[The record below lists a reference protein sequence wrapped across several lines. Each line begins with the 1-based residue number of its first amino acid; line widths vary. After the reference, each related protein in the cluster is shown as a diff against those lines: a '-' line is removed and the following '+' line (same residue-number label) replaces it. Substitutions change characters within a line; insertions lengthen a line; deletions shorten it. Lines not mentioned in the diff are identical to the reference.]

1 MISSRQ
7 LTEVRRGTLL
17 VALGAS
23 LWATDLIF
31 RRGPSQE
38 LAATEVVF
46 WEHLILAAVCLPI
59 LIRGSAAL
67 RGLVWKDWVAIVLVG
82 AGSSVLATVLF
93 TEAFS
98 YGEPTTVVLLQ
109 KIQPLI
115 VIAGARIILGER
127 LKGRFWIYAIP
138 AMAGAYLLS
147 APTPSEFTLRS
158 ATPALLSIGA
168 ATLWGLGTV
177 LGRQILTTVPYMTQT
192 ALRFVV
198 GFPMAT
204 VLLLWLGP
212 EGSIIQARMAEAPT
226 LVALALVPGMLAVS
240 IYYRGLRQ
248 TPASTATLAELSFPL
263 TAVVLGF
270 VLFDNPLNGSQWIGL
285 AILAVS
291 ITALGLAGD
300 KGQPMRSL
308 GRTTPRFNLEFGRRE
323 ASDLE

>member
-1 MISSRQ
+1 MIGPRQ
-7 LTEVRRGTLL
+7 LSEVRRGTLL

-31 RRGPSQE
+31 RRGPAQE

-59 LIRGSAAL
+59 LFRNTAAL
-67 RGLVWKDWVAIVLVG
+67 RRLNWRDWVAIVLVG

-127 LKGRFWIYAIP
+127 LKARFWIYAVP

-147 APTPSEFTLRS
+147 APAPSEFTLRS

-177 LGRQILTTVPYMTQT
+177 LGRQLLTTVPYMTQT

-198 GFPMAT
+198 GLPMAT
-204 VLLLWLGP
+204 VLLLWLGSD
-212 EGSIIQARMAEAPT
+212 GAILQATTAQAPT
-226 LVALALVPGMLAVS
+226 LVALALVPGLLAVS

-263 TAVVLGF
+263 TAVILGF
-270 VLFDNPLNGSQWIGL
+270 ALFGNPLSASQWIGL
-285 AILAVS
+285 AVLAVS